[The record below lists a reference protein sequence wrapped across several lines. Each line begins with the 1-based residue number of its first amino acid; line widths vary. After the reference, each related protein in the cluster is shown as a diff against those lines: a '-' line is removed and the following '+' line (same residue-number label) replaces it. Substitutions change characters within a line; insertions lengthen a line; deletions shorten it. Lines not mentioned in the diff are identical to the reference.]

1 MTYED
6 LENDV
11 LLDVSHDFAYFL
23 RAGPVN
29 ISRLHSPFLLVLG
42 GEREREQIFDSW
54 NKNKTNKESILSNI
68 KDIKDL
74 DKYKS
79 FWDSSKI
86 RDVFKVETYE
96 SYLVPDVSDY
106 IFSEFGIPTAEH
118 DIPYVNRA
126 LVDLAALDNLWLF
139 DTKGR
144 EERLNVLVYDIEIAD
159 YGKNQVGTQSIDIIG
174 YSDFGISFESNKD
187 LDNEDFSFNITDM
200 PDDWDDLEIKQL
212 IANNEDEELDNFVV
226 FLKEMLSHE
235 IIAGHN
241 ILNFD
246 NVEIYNRAEYL
257 KNKNI
262 DRLSQD
268 EKKLF
273 TDFLT
278 KHARKERIFNFG
290 SIQGSVNIYPTSFDT
305 YYAVRKFFP
314 NLDSYGLK
322 YLAPFFGITIEDRT
336 YLNHDEI
343 ALNEKTFKYNRD
355 DIAEQNGI
363 TLLLLQQ
370 ALPLAFLTGLP
381 LEILLPAGTTKI
393 WDHMAMI
400 RSAKYKKI
408 FPATCRVSTVSQQ
421 LLNDFG
427 LNKTKKNK
435 EEIFKEARDKKN
447 KDNLKEALRVIKYG
461 EEMPD
466 WVEYPYVNL
475 DYHFP
480 GGKTIKPSE
489 VESDFLVWWDVIV
502 ADVGAM
508 YPTILRADNIGADTI
523 RLAKREDTP
532 DDYVWIKKIPER
544 FLNEEDVS
552 YVERETD
559 GYLIGIK
566 KSKEEGMVNLAM
578 KGILKMI
585 FKIKRELAV
594 LKSKNADK
602 EQIKRMQM
610 IYNALKGIRNAG
622 THGIMTAPNVSCR
635 QFNLWAGAAIT
646 TKGQNI
652 LDDVLERLNEN
663 DIRVVYGDTDGIYV
677 ACSKRAPRDIYE
689 ILGVKKEGVDL
700 LDYDFIT
707 PPKKVLDLIEEC
719 NKIWRERLDYPEFE
733 LEPERHTAMLFVK
746 HKNYLV
752 WDIENGNLVMKTK
765 GNNFKASDKAEL
777 AVKTLEKIMCN
788 VLMNHLSWD
797 DEEEERELV
806 KKSIRDLTKAIV
818 SNLNLDEV
826 SLSDL
831 IMTQTVSPSNSYT
844 KNKDGSMNIFGQR
857 SAALEKIVGKIKVS
871 TKYRFVVT
879 KSPLPGIDN
888 PSKSNIKP
896 IQYMYPVDYLSDH
909 DDIDIDWYREM
920 VKNYIKGAFGLEDL
934 DDEKEGI
941 SKGNKGKNLSLDL
954 FM

>member
-1 MTYED
+1 MIYED
-6 LENDV
+6 LKNDV
-11 LLDVSHDFAYFL
+11 LLDISHDFAYFL

-29 ISRLHSPFLLVLG
+29 ISNLHSPFLLVIG
-42 GEREREQIFDSW
+42 GEGERDRILDSW
-54 NKNKTNKESILSNI
+54 NKDKTNKESILSNI
-68 KDIKDL
+68 KDIKGL
-74 DKYKS
+74 EKYKS
-79 FWDSSKI
+79 FWDPSKT

-126 LVDLAALDNLWLF
+126 LVDLAALDDFWLL
-139 DTKGR
+139 DTKGD
-144 EERLNVLVYDIEIAD
+144 EERLDVLVYDIEIAN
-159 YGKNQVGTQSIDIIG
+159 YGKNQIGTQSIDIIG
-174 YSDFGISFESNKD
+174 YSDFDISFESNKD

-200 PDDWDDLEIKQL
+200 PDKWDSLEIKQL
-212 IANNEDEELDNFVV
+212 VSSNEDEELDNFVV
-226 FLKEMLSHE
+226 FLKEIMSHD

-246 NVEIYNRAEYL
+246 NVEIYNRVEYL
-257 KNKNI
+257 KNRYLN
-262 DRLSQD
+262 RLSFD
-268 EKKLF
+268 EKNLF

-278 KHARKERIFNFG
+278 KYARKERIFNFG

-322 YLAPFFGITIEDRT
+322 YLAPFFGIKIEDRT
-336 YLNHDEI
+336 YLNHEEI

-408 FPATCRVSTVSQQ
+408 FPATCKVSTVSKQ
-421 LLNDFG
+421 LLNNFG
-427 LNKTKKNK
+427 LNKTRKSKN
-435 EEIFKEARDKKN
+435 EIFNEARNKKN

-461 EEMPD
+461 DEMPD

-489 VESDFLVWWDVIV
+489 VDSDFLVWWDVIV

-508 YPTILRADNIGADTI
+508 YPTILRAENIGADTV
-523 RLAKREDTP
+523 RLAKRGDKP

-544 FLNEEDVS
+544 FLDEEDVS
-552 YVERETD
+552 YIEKGTN
-559 GYLIGIK
+559 GYMIGIK

-585 FKIKRELAV
+585 FNIKRDLAV
-594 LKSKNADK
+594 LKSRNTDK
-602 EQIKRMQM
+602 EQINRMQM

-646 TKGQNI
+646 TKGQEI
-652 LDDVLERLNEN
+652 LDDVLGRLNEN
-663 DIRVVYGDTDGIYV
+663 GIRVVYGDTDGIYV
-677 ACSKRAPRDIYE
+677 ACSKRAPWEVYE
-689 ILGVKKEGVDL
+689 ILGVKKDGVDL
-700 LDYDFIT
+700 FDYDLIT
-707 PPKKVLDLIEEC
+707 PPDKVLEVIEEC
-719 NKIWRERLDYPEFE
+719 NKIWRERLNYDEFE

-752 WDIENGNLVMKTK
+752 WDIEDNNLVMKTK

-777 AVKTLEKIMCN
+777 AVKTLEKIMYN
-788 VLMNHLSWD
+788 VLKNHLSWD
-797 DEEEERELV
+797 DEDEERERV
-806 KKSIRDLTKAIV
+806 KKSIRDITKTIV
-818 SNLNLDEV
+818 SSLNLDEV
-826 SLSDL
+826 DLSDL
-831 IMTQTVSPSNSYT
+831 IMTQTVSPPSSYA

-857 SAALEKIVGKIKVS
+857 SAALENIVGKINMS

-888 PSKSNIKP
+888 PTKSSIKP
-896 IQYMYPVDYLSDH
+896 IQYMYPVDYLSDTN
-909 DDIDIDWYREM
+909 DIDIEWYREM

-934 DDEKEGI
+934 DDTKEETTR
-941 SKGNKGKNLSLDL
+941 GKNLSLDL

>member
-1 MTYED
+1 MIYEY
-6 LENDV
+6 LKNDV
-11 LLDVSHDFAYFL
+11 LLGVSHDFAYFL
-23 RAGPVN
+23 RAGPVD
-29 ISRLHSPFLLVLG
+29 ISKLHSPFLLVLG
-42 GEREREQIFDSW
+42 GEKERKQILDLW
-54 NKNKTNKESILSNI
+54 NRYKTNKENILSNI

-74 DKYKS
+74 EEYKS
-79 FWDSSKI
+79 FWNPSKVQN
-86 RDVFKVETYE
+86 VFKVETYE
-96 SYLVPDVSDY
+96 SYLVPEVSNY

-126 LVDLAALDNLWLF
+126 LVDFAVDNLWLF
-139 DTKGR
+139 DTKGH
-144 EERLNVLVYDIEIAD
+144 EERLNILVYDIEISN
-159 YGKNQVGTQSIDIIG
+159 YGKDQAGMQPIDIIG
-174 YSDFGISFESNKD
+174 YSEFGISFKSDKD
-187 LDNEDFSFNITDM
+187 LENEDFFFNITDM
-200 PDDWDDLEIKQL
+200 PDNWEGLEIKQL
-212 IANNEDEELDNFVV
+212 ISNNEDEELENFVI
-226 FLKEMLSHE
+226 FLKEIMSHD

-246 NVEIYNRAEYL
+246 NINIYNRAEYL
-257 KNKNI
+257 NNKNK
-262 DRLSQD
+262 DGLSSD

-273 TDFLT
+273 IDFLT
-278 KHARKERIFNFG
+278 KYARKERIFNFG
-290 SIQGSVNIYPTSFDT
+290 SIQGSVNLYPTSFDT

-322 YLAPFFGITIEDRT
+322 YLAPFFGIKIEDRT
-336 YLNHDEI
+336 YLNHNEI
-343 ALNEKTFKYNRD
+343 ALNEITFKYNRD

-381 LEILLPAGTTKI
+381 FEILLPAGTTKI

-400 RSAKYKKI
+400 RAAKYKKI
-408 FPATCRVSTVSQQ
+408 FPATCRVSTVSRQ

-427 LNKTKKNK
+427 LNKVRKSK

-447 KDNLKEALRVIKYG
+447 KDDLKESLRVIKYG

-489 VESDFLVWWDVIV
+489 VKSDFLIWWDVIV

-523 RLAKREDTP
+523 RLARREDTP

-544 FLNEEDVS
+544 FLDEEDIA
-552 YVERETD
+552 YIEKETN

-566 KSKEEGMVNLAM
+566 KSKDEGVVNLAM

-585 FKIKRELAV
+585 SNIKRELAI
-594 LKSKNADK
+594 LKTENTDK

-610 IYNALKGIRNAG
+610 IYNSLKGIRNAG

-646 TKGQNI
+646 TKGQEI
-652 LDDVLERLNEN
+652 LDDVLKRLKNN

-677 ACSKRAPRDIYE
+677 ACSKRAPRDVYE
-689 ILGVKKEGVDL
+689 ILGIKKDGLDL
-700 LDYDFIT
+700 SDYEFIT
-707 PPKKVLDLIEEC
+707 PPEKIFDVIEEC
-719 NKIWRERLDYPEFE
+719 NKVWRERLNYPDFE
-733 LEPERHTAMLFVK
+733 LEPERHTAMFFLK

-752 WDIENGNLVMKTK
+752 WDIEDGNLVMKTK

-777 AVKTLEKIMCN
+777 AVKILEKIMYN
-788 VLMNHLSWD
+788 VLKNHLSWN
-797 DEEEERELV
+797 DENEEQERV
-806 KKSIRDLTKAIV
+806 KRSIRDITKDIV
-818 SNLNLDEV
+818 SSLNLDEV
-826 SLSDL
+826 DISDL
-831 IMTQTVSPSNSYT
+831 IMTQTVSPPNSYAR
-844 KNKDGSMNIFGQR
+844 NKDGSMNIFGQR
-857 SAALEKIVGKIKVS
+857 SAALEKIVGRINTS

-879 KSPLPGIDN
+879 RSPLPGIDN
-888 PSKSNIKP
+888 PIKSSIKP
-896 IQYMYPVDYLSDH
+896 IQYMYPVDYLSDYN
-909 DDIDIDWYREM
+909 DIDIDWYRKM
-920 VKNYIKGAFGLEDL
+920 VKNYIKGAFGFEDVRE
-934 DDEKEGI
+934 DI
-941 SKGNKGKNLSLDL
+941 NKGKNLSLDL